1 MSFRAIAARASRSR
15 ETKELAY
22 ARVFCLMKRR
32 IAFMYNFE
40 QEHAYVHAL
49 SASAK
54 KEYVETNVHNMLDL
68 FFL

>member
-1 MSFRAIAARASRSR
+1 
-15 ETKELAY
+15 
-22 ARVFCLMKRR
+22 
-32 IAFMYNFE
+32 MYNFE

-54 KEYVETNVHNMLDL
+54 KECVETNVHNMLDL

>member
-1 MSFRAIAARASRSR
+1 MSFRAIAARASRSP

-54 KEYVETNVHNMLDL
+54 KECGNQYAQYARSV
-68 FFL
+68 FL